1 MACIVG
7 IEVTVTIHDAVLPA
21 IDHALSPFCRTANA
35 NRCRPAMGARALSL
49 AALSQLA
56 RAKRLVNVGQDG
68 GQVVHLLGAMHHQ
81 LL

>member
-1 MACIVG
+1 MAGIVG

-21 IDHALSPFCRTANA
+21 IDHAPGPL
-35 NRCRPAMGARALSL
+35 LL
-49 AALSQLA
+49 AALRRLA

-68 GQVVHLLGAMHHQ
+68 CEVVHLLGAMHHQ